1 MRHLCEVIMAA
12 SIALSGSAGGAGEKA
27 EAVKTFTLKNANKI
41 TAKLMTRGATLTELI
56 VPDKNGKPANIV
68 LGFDD
73 LAGYAS
79 KDNQY
84 FGCTVGRVANRI
96 AGGTFE
102 LGGRTYTLAKN
113 DGVNHLHGGVKNSL
127 DKVTW
132 KAKPFNKDKESGVI
146 FTYSSPDGEEGYP
159 GKLDVTVTYTLNDKN
174 ELKIDYEAKTDKAT
188 PVNLTNHSYFNLAGA
203 GADTIYD
210 HEVMIN
216 ADKYTPSG
224 KGLIPTGEILPVKG
238 TPVDFTKPALI
249 GDRID
254 QLIKTVTIGYDHNFV
269 LRSQDGS
276 LALAARVRHPAS
288 GRVLTVHTTEPGIQL
303 YTGNFL
309 HGQKGKDGKIYK
321 QRSALC
327 LETQHFPDAVH
338 HANFP
343 SIILEPGK
351 TYRHTCV
358 YSFSTENESPKR

>member
-1 MRHLCEVIMAA
+1 MRRICAFIVAA
-12 SIALSGSAGGAGEKA
+12 SVALSGSAGDAGEKGA
-27 EAVKTFTLKNANKI
+27 DKGVMKTFTLKNANKV
-41 TAKLMTRGATLTELI
+41 TAKLMTRGATLTELL

-79 KDNQY
+79 KENQY

-96 AGGTFE
+96 AGASFMLEGK
-102 LGGRTYTLAKN
+102 TYTLAKN
-113 DGVNHLHGGVKNSL
+113 DGPNHLHGGVKNSL
-127 DKVTW
+127 DKVVW
-132 KAKPFNKDKESGVI
+132 KAKPFSKEKESGIV
-146 FTYSSPDGEEGYP
+146 FTYSSPDREEGYP
-159 GKLDVTVTYTLNDKN
+159 GKLDVTVTYTLTDKN
-174 ELKIDYEAKTDKAT
+174 QLKIEYEAKTDKAT

-203 GADTIYD
+203 GADTVYD

-224 KGLIPTGEILPVKG
+224 KGLIPTGEILPVKD

-276 LALAARVRHPAS
+276 LALAARVRHKPS
-288 GRVLTVHTTEPGIQL
+288 GRVLTVHTTEPAIQL

-309 HGQKGKDGKIYK
+309 HGQKGKDGKIYQ

-338 HANFP
+338 HDNFP
-343 SIILEPGK
+343 SIILRPGK

-358 YSFSTENESPKR
+358 YSFSTE